1 MKYEHI
7 VSLVRETPWAILPSK
22 LAVIT
27 DLLAFRAAGGRLT
40 DEEITARVGAVE
52 APAQG
57 MVGQIAVLPLF
68 GVLMQRAD
76 LMSEMSGA
84 TSVERFAT
92 TFRAAVDDSQV
103 RAIVINIDSPGG
115 SVFGIDELSALV
127 AEARATKDVVAVAN
141 SLAASA
147 AYWVA
152 ASASEVVVTP
162 GGEVGSIGVLAAH
175 IDESRANDAA
185 GLTVSLVSAGKYKTE
200 GNPFEPLGEE
210 ARGMLASRV
219 GDYYTMMTNRIAAGR
234 GVSGDAVRSGFG
246 EGRVVG
252 AKQAKSLGMADR
264 VETLEATIDRLAA
277 RKQRLRRTAAGA
289 VELERRRLALYGG

>member
-1 MKYEHI
+1 MKYTHV
-7 VSLVRETPWAILPSK
+7 VSLVRETPWAILPAK
-22 LAVIT
+22 LSVIT

-40 DEEITARVGAVE
+40 DEEITERIGAVE

-76 LMSEMSGA
+76 MMSEMSGA

-92 TFRAAVDDSQV
+92 TFRAAVNDPQV
-103 RAIVINIDSPGG
+103 RAIVLNIDSPGG
-115 SVFGIDELSALV
+115 SVFGIDELAAVV
-127 AEARATKDVVAVAN
+127 AEARATKDIVAVAN

-152 ASASEVVVTP
+152 ASASEIVVTP

-185 GLTVSLVSAGKYKTE
+185 GMTVSLVSAGKYKTE
-200 GNPFEPLGEE
+200 GNPFEPLSEE
-210 ARGMLASRV
+210 ARANLASRV
-219 GDYYTMMTNRIAAGR
+219 NDYYGMMTARIAAGR
-234 GVSGDAVRSGFG
+234 GVSADAVRSGFG

-252 AKQAKSLGMADR
+252 AKQAVKLGMADR

-289 VELERRRLALYGG
+289 VEIERRRLALYGG